1 MYPIGKMLS
10 QLPEN
15 EILPRLEPIL
25 TPFLIELQV
34 IHLIILRLTIVMF
47 LLVETIFQSMNSLES
62 NPHTKS
68 KTTYNIKLI
77 SSLFQ
82 SIDVKPKIEKMALSN
97 QTTIGVIF
105 PQILPLLQQVCQ
117 LNLIFFILNKINFSF

>member
-34 IHLIILRLTIVMF
+34 AVTRFF
-47 LLVETIFQSMNSLES
+47 LLKV
-62 NPHTKS
+62 
-68 KTTYNIKLI
+68 KL
-77 SSLFQ
+77 LF
-82 SIDVKPKIEKMALSN
+82 S
-97 QTTIGVIF
+97 
-105 PQILPLLQQVCQ
+105 
-117 LNLIFFILNKINFSF
+117 